1 MTAYRL
7 NREDLLK
14 NMTAWNGF
22 LHKKVHLIAC
32 GGTAMT
38 LLGIKESTRDVD
50 FMVPVEKEYRYLIRI
65 LKQLGYVPSSGSG
78 WKRPSEAYIYDLFMG
93 KRIHTTELIDPPLDE
108 GRHSLIKE
116 FSRLYIGVL
125 NHYDLIISKLF
136 RCTSVDVEDCLTLV
150 KVRRNEIDINRL
162 WERFKETALYD
173 TTEAKM
179 MSHWEYFETMLV
191 KEGLYGK

>member
-1 MTAYRL
+1 MEYRL
-7 NREDLLK
+7 NKEDLLK

-22 LHKKVHLIAC
+22 LRKKVHLIAC

-38 LLGIKESTRDVD
+38 LLGVKVSTRDVD
-50 FMVPVEKEYRYLIRI
+50 FMVPIDEEYRYLIKI
-65 LKQLGYVPSSGSG
+65 LEQLGYVPSSGSG
-78 WKRPSEAYIYDLFMG
+78 WKRPSEAYIYDLFRG

-136 RCTSVDVEDCLTLV
+136 RCTSVDVDDCLTLM
-150 KVRRNEIDINRL
+150 KARRNEIDINMLR
-162 WERFKETALYD
+162 ERFKETAQYD
-173 TTEAKM
+173 ITEAKM
-179 MSHWEYFETMLV
+179 MSNWEHFEEIIV

>member
-1 MTAYRL
+1 MAYRL
-7 NREDLLK
+7 NKEDLLK

-22 LHKKVHLIAC
+22 LRKKVHLIAC

-38 LLGIKESTRDVD
+38 LLGVKESTRDVD
-50 FMVPVEKEYRYLIRI
+50 FMVPVEEEYRYLIKI
-65 LKQLGYVPSSGSG
+65 LEQLGYVSSSGSG
-78 WKRPSEAYIYDLFMG
+78 WKRPSEVYIYDLFRG
-93 KRIHTTELIDPPLDE
+93 KRVHTTELIDPPLDE

-136 RCTSVDVEDCLTLV
+136 RCTSVDVDDCLALM
-150 KVRRNEIDINRL
+150 KARRNEIDINMLR
-162 WERFKETALYD
+162 ERFKETAQYD
-173 TTEAKM
+173 ITEAKM
-179 MSHWEYFETMLV
+179 MSNWDYFEQILA